1 MVRVILPVYLQR
13 LANIEREI
21 QVSVDDKATFS
32 KLIDT
37 LESKFPMLQGTIRD
51 HDTKERRQYLR
62 FFACGQDF
70 SQLSLESQLPKEI
83 LDGKEPLRIVGA
95 MSGG

>member
-1 MVRVILPVYLQR
+1 MIRVILPVYLQR

-21 QVSVDDKATFS
+21 QVNLDGEATFA
-32 KLIDT
+32 KLIDS
-37 LESKFPMLQGTIRD
+37 LETDFPMLKGTIRD

-70 SQLSLESQLPKEI
+70 SLLPLESQLPKEI
-83 LDGKEPLRIVGA
+83 LEGKEPLRIVGA